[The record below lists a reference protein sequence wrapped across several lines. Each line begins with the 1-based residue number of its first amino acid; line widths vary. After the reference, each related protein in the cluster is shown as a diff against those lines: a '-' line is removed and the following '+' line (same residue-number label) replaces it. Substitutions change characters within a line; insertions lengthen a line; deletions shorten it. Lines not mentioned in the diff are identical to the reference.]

1 MKKHSIFN
9 YLFAILIASLLTS
22 CSYLKQIETKL
33 GIEFPSI
40 NTAETAYETT
50 SARALPREESVPQ
63 NMKMIAQ
70 AALGD
75 SFDDSD
81 IAQNSIYYANSS
93 NSGAVADFGVNAS
106 SPYMNS
112 ARKLIRTVYIDSET
126 TNFDK
131 AYNYI
136 TESITSFDG
145 YIENYDVDGKR
156 ISRPDI
162 LRRANFTL
170 RIPRDKADEYIKSL
184 ESRLNFVHKN
194 ENLRDITLE
203 YSDVETRKETLDTE
217 RKTLQALLKKATK
230 VADTIQIESRISEII
245 SELENIEKRLK
256 RYDNNIDYTTI
267 YLNIGEVKTVTVA
280 QDRPTS
286 VSIKEGFEQNL
297 IAVKNFFIDLFVWI
311 ITHLPAIS
319 VIAILV
325 LIFSFIKILKRAG
338 KRRRHNIEDELE

>member
-33 GIEFPSI
+33 GIEFPAI

-50 SARALPREESVPQ
+50 SARALSREESVPQ

-70 AALGD
+70 SALGD
-75 SFDDSD
+75 SYDDTD

-106 SPYMNS
+106 SPYMNT

-156 ISRPDI
+156 ISRPD
-162 LRRANFTL
+162 
-170 RIPRDKADEYIKSL
+170 
-184 ESRLNFVHKN
+184 
-194 ENLRDITLE
+194 
-203 YSDVETRKETLDTE
+203 
-217 RKTLQALLKKATK
+217 
-230 VADTIQIESRISEII
+230 
-245 SELENIEKRLK
+245 
-256 RYDNNIDYTTI
+256 
-267 YLNIGEVKTVTVA
+267 
-280 QDRPTS
+280 TS
-286 VSIKEGFEQNL
+286 QS
-297 IAVKNFFIDLFVWI
+297 
-311 ITHLPAIS
+311 
-319 VIAILV
+319 
-325 LIFSFIKILKRAG
+325 
-338 KRRRHNIEDELE
+338 